1 MLDHLYQLVFAHN
14 PVAVA
19 NQMNE
24 QVEYLRLDMHNRAAT
39 PQLAPRNVDLEIGEA
54 EVQKASPRLQGE
66 RFASAG

>member
-1 MLDHLYQLVFAHN
+1 
-14 PVAVA
+14 
-19 NQMNE
+19 
-24 QVEYLRLDMHNRAAT
+24 MHNRAAT